1 MSAYILFRNDI
12 NDADMYKE
20 YMKGAKP
27 WEHGGTP
34 KIFSDSPTVLEGTP
48 GHGRVIC
55 IEFPTRAE
63 AEAWYNSDE
72 YQAVIPKRQA
82 SAPGWCLIVDGL

>member
-1 MSAYILFRNDI
+1 MATYVLFMNDI
-12 NDADMYKE
+12 ADKDRYAE

-27 WEHGGTP
+27 WLHGGAP
-34 KIFSDSPTVLEGTP
+34 KIFSDAPQVLEGNP

-55 IEFPTRAE
+55 VEFPTRE
-63 AEAWYNSDE
+63 QAEAWYNSEE

-82 SAPGWCLIVDGL
+82 SAPGWVLIVDGL